1 MESILLS
8 IHFPRKTTIRSKR
21 ALAYSI
27 ATRTVNTVETERCNS
42 PECLSIEESPDIG
55 ERIVSL
61 RVRRPLMNH
70 QYVLLYEPD

>member
-1 MESILLS
+1 M
-8 IHFPRKTTIRSKR
+8 R

-27 ATRTVNTVETERCNS
+27 ASHTVNVLETERCNS
-42 PECLSIEESPDIG
+42 SECLTIEESPEIG

-70 QYVLLYEPD
+70 RYVLLYEPD